1 MKIPFHRPNLPDNLE
16 RIFPESLL
24 SGWLTTG
31 SQVLRFEQELKKYI
45 GSKYIIAVNSCT
57 AALHLALA
65 ARGFGNGDKF
75 IVPTFTFVS
84 TVECG
89 EYVGIQP
96 IFVDCD
102 KDSFLID
109 LNQVEDIVKKD
120 KSVKV
125 IIPVHYAGQGL
136 ELEFLWTL
144 ADKYGLFILE
154 DAAHALETSYN
165 NIKVGNTDHAAAF
178 SFYANKNITTGG
190 EGGALATNNSRL
202 ATKAR
207 NLSLHGITKDGWNRF
222 KKNGNWEYDIIELG
236 YKYNLTDYA
245 ASFGLWQL
253 SYIIEWQSRRA
264 EIVDHYN
271 KALKSIEGIK
281 LPDITDGHS
290 KHLYVIQLLNDRWS
304 ISRNQFIE
312 AMNKKGI
319 GLAVHYKPIHRL
331 SYYKRTYKL
340 NYVNFPNANSLFDSV
355 VTLPMYPKLK
365 DKEID
370 YIANNIIELYEKHS
384 K

>member
-65 ARGFGNGDKF
+65 AREFGNGDKF

-120 KSVKV
+120 KSVKA
-125 IIPVHYAGQGL
+125 IIPVHYAGQAL

-154 DAAHALETSYN
+154 DAAHALETSCN

-190 EGGALATNNSRL
+190 EGGALATNNYRL

-271 KALKSIEGIK
+271 KALNSIEGIK

-319 GLAVHYKPIHRL
+319 GLAVHYKPIHKL

>member
-65 ARGFGNGDKF
+65 AREFGNGDKF

-96 IFVDCD
+96 VFVDCD

-109 LNQVEDIVKKD
+109 LNQVEDLVKKD

-125 IIPVHYAGQGL
+125 IIPVHYAGQAL

-154 DAAHALETSYN
+154 DAAHALETSCN

-190 EGGALATNNSRL
+190 EGGALATNNYRL
-202 ATKAR
+202 ATKVR

-253 SYIIEWQSRRA
+253 SYIIDWQSRRA

-271 KALKSIEGIK
+271 KALNCIEGIK

-304 ISRNQFIE
+304 ITRNQFIE

-319 GLAVHYKPIHRL
+319 GLAVHYKPIHKL

>member
-65 ARGFGNGDKF
+65 AREFGNGDKF

-154 DAAHALETSYN
+154 DAAHALETSCN

-190 EGGALATNNSRL
+190 EGGALATNNYRL

-253 SYIIEWQSRRA
+253 SYIIDWQSRRA

-271 KALKSIEGIK
+271 KALNCIEGIK

-304 ISRNQFIE
+304 ITRNQFIE

-340 NYVNFPNANSLFDSV
+340 NDINFPNANSLFDSV

>member
-65 ARGFGNGDKF
+65 AREFGNGDKF

-120 KSVKV
+120 KSVKA
-125 IIPVHYAGQGL
+125 IIPVHYAGQAL

-154 DAAHALETSYN
+154 DAAHALETSCN

-190 EGGALATNNSRL
+190 EGGALATNNYRL

-253 SYIIEWQSRRA
+253 SYIIDWQSRRA

-271 KALKSIEGIK
+271 KALNCIEGIK

-304 ISRNQFIE
+304 ITRNQFIE

-319 GLAVHYKPIHRL
+319 GLAVHYKPIHKL

>member
-65 ARGFGNGDKF
+65 AREFGNGDKF

-120 KSVKV
+120 KSVKA
-125 IIPVHYAGQGL
+125 IIPVHYAGQAL

-154 DAAHALETSYN
+154 DAAHALETSCN

-190 EGGALATNNSRL
+190 EGGALATNNYRL

-271 KALKSIEGIK
+271 KALNCIEGIK

-319 GLAVHYKPIHRL
+319 GLAVHYKPIHKL